1 MRILALVFLLSSAV
15 EASSGAAA
23 AVAVGKKKSDKKK
36 KKDKKPVEE
45 DAAEEKK
52 PPEEKKP
59 EGPIHCKA
67 GVYVLDVSGVDMK
80 ESVFNMDF
88 YLWMTWHSDATD
100 SCDFELQNADS
111 EDRKESYKETK
122 GDLHYVV
129 YRIKARLKGQFE
141 LARYPFDTQQL
152 PLHLESPGHAAR
164 EVVFDPEPTDSAE
177 AKQKFRGLDPK
188 VRVPGWLLASV
199 NFGASMHRYETRFGY
214 PFGEEENEEDYSRLS
229 YTITAQRLAWPYFL
243 RAFLP
248 LLIVVGCACLLFLLA
263 WEKVDVAMGTAITA
277 LLAAIALHLVE
288 AGALPSV
295 GYLVALDKFF
305 IWSYAIVLLV
315 SIEKV
320 LSYRFGIRGNEK
332 VANRLDKICVFF
344 VPALYLLGEG
354 VILYLYAR

>member
-1 MRILALVFLLSSAV
+1 VRILALVFLLTSVAQ
-15 EASSGAAA
+15 ASSGAAA
-23 AVAVGKKKSDKKK
+23 AVAVSKKKSDKKK
-36 KKDKKPVEE
+36 KKDKKQAEPEE
-45 DAAEEKK
+45 TEEKK
-52 PPEEKKP
+52 EPEEKKP
-59 EGPIHCKA
+59 EGPIHCNA

-88 YLWMTWHSDATD
+88 YLWMTWHSPAAD
-100 SCDFELQNADS
+100 SCDFELQNADN
-111 EDRKESYKETK
+111 EDRKESYKEVK

-141 LARYPFDTQQL
+141 LSRYPFDTQQL

-164 EVVFDPEPTDSAE
+164 EVVFDPEPVDTAE
-177 AKQKFRGLDPK
+177 SKQKFRGLDPK
-188 VRVPGWLLASV
+188 VRVPGWSLAAV
-199 NFGASMHRYETRFGY
+199 NFGASLHRYETRFGY

-229 YTITAQRLAWPYFL
+229 YTITAQRMAWPYFL

-315 SIEKV
+315 AIEKV
-320 LSYRFGIRGNEK
+320 LSYRFGLRGRDK
-332 VANRLDKICVFF
+332 AASRLDRICVLA
-344 VPALYLLGEG
+344 VPLVYLLGEG
-354 VILYLYAR
+354 VILLVYAR